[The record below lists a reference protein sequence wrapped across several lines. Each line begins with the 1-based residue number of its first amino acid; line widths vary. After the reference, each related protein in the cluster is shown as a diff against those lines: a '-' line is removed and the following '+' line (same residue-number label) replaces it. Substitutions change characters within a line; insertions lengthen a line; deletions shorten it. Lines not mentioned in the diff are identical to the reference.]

1 MPQKASTP
9 WSTRSVAEGGTDS
22 PVGDLVPIPD
32 KITPVV
38 NTGFISLAGK
48 YRGIPS
54 DDLQFTFQDP
64 NQAVAAGAEISVEG
78 INMLSHDIL
87 IVASLDSSGNN
98 VPLFFAYNN
107 GIAGVTRSSPYLAG
121 PFQATGVR
129 DAAIWRVNEYP
140 GTGGTSGALD
150 EILYSGNTT
159 QYTSW
164 SFFKTIGLRG
174 TVGKL
179 LITNADGSDAGTIST
194 AYLRLV

>member
-9 WSTRSVAEGGTDS
+9 WSTRTVAEGGTDS

-64 NQAVAAGAEISVEG
+64 EQALAAGADMEFP
-78 INMLSHDIL
+78 INMLNHDLLIL
-87 IVASLDSSGNN
+87 AVLDSSGNAIEVDIRGLN
-98 VPLFFAYNN
+98 PTTVSGPYTPFATVGVN
-107 GIAGVTRSSPYLAG
+107 GSHFWKT
-121 PFQATGVR
+121 
-129 DAAIWRVNEYP
+129 NK
-140 GTGGTSGALD
+140 
-150 EILYSGNTT
+150 NTT
-159 QYTSW
+159 D
-164 SFFKTIGLRG
+164 GLFYDVCRG
-174 TVGKL
+174 ANQTLAATWQFYKIEDWHGTQVRL
-179 LITNADGSDAGTIST
+179 LIHSNESSDAGTIST

>member
-9 WSTRSVAEGGTDS
+9 WSTRTVAEGGTDS

-64 NQAVAAGAEISVEG
+64 EQALAADADLEFGV
-78 INMLSHDIL
+78 NMLNHDIMIL
-87 IVASLDSSGNN
+87 AILDSSGNN
-98 VPLFFAYNN
+98 INIQFVTFNATTVSGPYTPFATV
-107 GIAGVTRSSPYLAG
+107 GVTGGKPWTINKSTTDGVLKDIVTDTSEDLSS
-121 PFQATGVR
+121 T
-129 DAAIWRVNEYP
+129 
-140 GTGGTSGALD
+140 
-150 EILYSGNTT
+150 
-159 QYTSW
+159 W
-164 SFFKTIGLRG
+164 SFWKLYQLRG
-174 TVGKL
+174 TQIRFVIHNNEG
-179 LITNADGSDAGTIST
+179 ADAGTIST

>member
-9 WSTRSVAEGGTDS
+9 WSTRTVAEGGTDS

-64 NQAVAAGAEISVEG
+64 SQAVAAGADLDFPV
-78 INMLSHDIL
+78 NMLNHDTFILAIVDTSGNAINIDLIADNPTTLSGPYTPFADIGVNGDRSWQINKSNSDGLFRDIL
-87 IVASLDSSGNN
+87 KDTSETLS
-98 VPLFFAYNN
+98 
-107 GIAGVTRSSPYLAG
+107 
-121 PFQATGVR
+121 AT
-129 DAAIWRVNEYP
+129 W
-140 GTGGTSGALD
+140 
-150 EILYSGNTT
+150 
-159 QYTSW
+159 Q
-164 SFFKTIGLRG
+164 FFKIIDLRG
-174 TVGKL
+174 TQIRM
-179 LITNADGSDAGTIST
+179 LIHNNEGVNAGTIST